1 MRILSH
7 ERGNPDTE
15 VGRSLSRRG
24 LRELQTSPEQSEVG
38 ASSLLAKQSQS
49 PLGSRIGHSTQRAGK
64 PSTRGRARRK
74 PVAHKGNMCRIGQ
87 AGKSMRTSLWGIAN
101 KSRNAPD
108 HRFTD
113 LFGLLN
119 AEGLTWCWRDL
130 NKKACSGVDGVI
142 ARVYAEH
149 LDQNIAQLAVR
160 VREKRYKARL
170 VKRRHIPKDE
180 GDGKRPLGIPVLED
194 RLLQLTAARILEA
207 IYDPVFSPYSWAY
220 RPHRGAHEAVRTLT
234 RKLQFGRYGYVVEID
249 IKAFFDNI
257 NHGLL
262 LKMLEKRIADRSF
275 LRLIRKWLK
284 AGVLEEDGKVRHP
297 LTGCPQ
303 GGCISPILANI
314 YLHTALDEWF
324 QNTVQPW
331 CKGWAY
337 MCRYAD
343 DVVFAFQSR
352 DEAEAFFR
360 TLPKRLGRFGLEL
373 SEAKSQIVRFSRFY
387 VGRVARSFD
396 FLGFEFRWIPDRGGT
411 PRVTRRT
418 SRKRLRRSLARVK
431 EWIRSRRS
439 EPVRYLMRI
448 LKRKLRGCYN
458 YYGVRGN
465 SRSLWS
471 FYVEAIRIVLK
482 WLNRRS
488 HRRSYNWTQYKALLR
503 RFGIPKPR
511 IMEGRI
517 QMELGYA

>member
-1 MRILSH
+1 MRTLSH
-7 ERGNPDTE
+7 ERGNPETE
-15 VGRSLSRRG
+15 VGRSLNRRG
-24 LRELQTSPEQSEVG
+24 SRELPTNPTDHEVG
-38 ASSLLAKQSQS
+38 VSSLSVKDPQM
-49 PLGSRIGHSTQRAGK
+49 PLGSRIGHSTQGAGK
-64 PSTRGRARRK
+64 PSTWGRTRRK
-74 PVAHKGNMCRIGQ
+74 PVAHKGNMPRICQ

-101 KSRNAPD
+101 KSRNDPD

-130 NKKACSGVDGVI
+130 NKKACSGVDGVSVR
-142 ARVYAEH
+142 AYAED
-149 LDQNIAQLAVR
+149 LDQNIVQLAVR
-160 VREKRYKARL
+160 VRQKRYKARL
-170 VKRRHIPKDE
+170 VKRSYIPKDG

-234 RKLQFGRYGYVVEID
+234 RKLQFGCYGYVVEID

-257 NHGLL
+257 DHDLL
-262 LKMLEKRIADRSF
+262 LEMLEKRIADRSF
-275 LRLIRKWLK
+275 LRLIKKWLK

-297 LTGCPQ
+297 QTGCPQ

-314 YLHTALDEWF
+314 YLHTVLDAWF
-324 QNTVQPW
+324 ENTVQSW
-331 CKGWAY
+331 CRGKAY

-373 SEAKSQIVRFSRFY
+373 SEAKSQIVRFSRFH

-396 FLGFEFRWIPDRGGT
+396 FLGFEFRWIPDRQGT

-431 EWIRSRRS
+431 DWIKSHRS
-439 EPVRYLMRI
+439 EPVRHLMRTFR
-448 LKRKLRGCYN
+448 RKLRGCYN

-471 FYVEAIRIVLK
+471 FYSQAIHIVLK

-488 HRRSYNWTQYKALLR
+488 QRRSYNWKQYKILLR
-503 RFGIPKPR
+503 RFRIPKPR
-511 IMEGRI
+511 IMEVNI
-517 QMELGYA
+517 QMELRHA